1 MGKYSLEVLELR
13 DRVQQG
19 NKKLT
24 EAWPQIRTIT
34 DEGKRREQ
42 VAKWNGAIRRLQAM
56 CGTLQKKGSRLL
68 DGLKP
73 ATLIRRQTTITD
85 RLSVVK
91 SAL

>member
-34 DEGKRREQ
+34 DEGKR
-42 VAKWNGAIRRLQAM
+42 VHHGKVPAM
-56 CGTLQKKGSRLL
+56 R
-68 DGLKP
+68 
-73 ATLIRRQTTITD
+73 
-85 RLSVVK
+85 
-91 SAL
+91 